1 MKEMMTSV
9 LELRRPGTIDAE
21 SLHSGSVSFGRFENE
36 PLAWERR
43 SSFSHNRY
51 LEEVEK
57 CSKPGSVIEKKA
69 YFEAHFRKKAL
80 LLQGS
85 SEGQNGGEDQTC
97 ESDFVENEG
106 YREYRT
112 GKDDA
117 AGNKGCGD
125 EYQTGKD
132 DAAEKKG
139 CGDEYQTGKD
149 DAAENKGYGDESDH
163 ISKDNYC
170 HHFDENGSNDAD
182 YEEDFCCKNEGSPF
196 DHENKGNWFDHA
208 YEGSHSA
215 HFDKSPEGS
224 EYLGEGALMECGREY
239 SGVLSAHETH
249 VLVDTVPGDVKAE
262 ETHQSEVGCDK
273 PLISN
278 DKPEEEVKENHDDDA
293 GNIDKSFKPRD
304 ASPNTGTTWEVDT
317 TNLENGRNHSPKLKT
332 AIESKAS
339 KTRLRSPV
347 SPDHSQKNISR
358 DSKVAAKIQ
367 VRREKEISGRVK
379 AEKLPLQTATPT
391 RRSMHRSPKKE
402 DSERSNAKLS
412 AESKS
417 INGPMTKK
425 VIEAQPSSS
434 KKIEPIAWQTPNRL
448 KQTVNSSKADVKSS
462 AGVFQFKSDER
473 AERRKEAS
481 KLAFYMKLEE
491 KMHAKEAEMNQ
502 IQARTQEKTEAEI
515 KQLRKSLNFKAK
527 PMPSFYHVA
536 ATPGSTGNK
545 PASSTMKS
553 AKVRQKSASSGT
565 GVTPR
570 PSSLSKE
577 ANKQV
582 LSASGPVVELNSP
595 TVESSQAGT
604 ISSTPPTDR
613 HSSSE
618 SVTRQNVV
626 LLKKEREKEGSNLP
640 KHRISESSK
649 VVKDHKIGGRPKAG
663 AQRNSGEMVRKNM
676 KSAGIGTGSGM
687 GRLAVVAS

>member
-1 MKEMMTSV
+1 MAGEIEEPFS
-9 LELRRPGTIDAE
+9 ISFQAE
-21 SLHSGSVSFGRFENE
+21 SFHSGSVSFGRFEHE

-85 SEGQNGGEDQTC
+85 SESQNGGEDQTC
-97 ESDFVENEG
+97 ESDFVEDEG
-106 YREYRT
+106 YR
-112 GKDDA
+112 
-117 AGNKGCGD
+117 

-132 DAAEKKG
+132 DAAENKG
-139 CGDEYQTGKD
+139 CGDEYLTGKD

-163 ISKDNYC
+163 ISKGSHC
-170 HHFDENGSNDAD
+170 HHFDENGLNDAD
-182 YEEDFCCKNEGSPF
+182 YEEDFCCEDEGSPF
-196 DHENKGNWFDHA
+196 DHENEGNWFDHA
-208 YEGSHSA
+208 NEGSHSA
-215 HFDKSPEGS
+215 HFEKSPEGS

-239 SGVLSAHETH
+239 FGVLSAHETD

-273 PLISN
+273 TLISN
-278 DKPEEEVKENHDDDA
+278 DKPEKEVKENLDDDA
-293 GNIDKSFKPRD
+293 GNIDESFKPRNP
-304 ASPNTGTTWEVDT
+304 SPNTGTTWEVDT
-317 TNLENGRNHSPKLKT
+317 ANLENGQNHSLKT

-339 KTRLRSPV
+339 KARLKSLV

-367 VRREKEISGRVK
+367 VRREKEISGRTK

-391 RRSMHRSPKKE
+391 RRSMHRSPRKE
-402 DSERSNAKLS
+402 ESERSNAKLS

-417 INGPMTKK
+417 IKGPMTKK
-425 VIEAQPSSS
+425 VIEVQPSSS
-434 KKIEPIAWQTPNRL
+434 KKLEPIARQTPNRL
-448 KQTVNSSKADVKSS
+448 KQTVNSTKADVKSS

-473 AERRKEAS
+473 AERRKE
-481 KLAFYMKLEE
+481 FYMKLEE

-502 IQARTQEKTEAEI
+502 IQARRQEMTEAEI

-553 AKVRQKSASSGT
+553 AKIRQKSASSGM

-582 LSASGPVVELNSP
+582 LSASGSVVELNSP

-613 HSSSE
+613 HSAPE
-618 SVTRQNVV
+618 SVARQNVV

-640 KHRISESSK
+640 KHRMSESGK
-649 VVKDHKIGGRPKAG
+649 VEKDHKIGGRPKAG

-676 KSAGIGTGSGM
+676 KSAGIGSGSGM